1 MIDFVVVEAK
11 DRPER
16 GRGAV
21 VTPAGR
27 LAGALLAGAGP
38 ASPESPAPL
47 GPAGLGPQA
56 IARRRTLVREAGS

>member
-11 DRPER
+11 DKPEW

-27 LAGALLAGAGP
+27 LAGARLAGAGP

-47 GPAGLGPQA
+47 GPAGLGAQA